1 MRYRAVAVPSPDS
14 NAVGTVELECTPH
27 GLFVAYL
34 GVGAFSEGYAP
45 GALAEGTGLTAPWS
59 QISEARVEG
68 ERVFVAFDPRFS
80 PLNKLLL
87 THFASGHGLPAEEL
101 AKRRLVVRIASVGA
115 AIVGALILGAWLVR
129 SSAESSAGAAIGIA
143 LLVALALLAVGFFV
157 DQSLAD
163 SGDEGAAQRNFVT
176 ELGHYLPTLMHLP
189 RSAPPPAK
197 LPDIS
202 ELQGLLPRTTIA
214 IVITLTAGV
223 LGVLLVARWV
233 TTNEG
238 AVSRVTN
245 RVLAP
250 APAEATLHPASTT
263 RAARPEPSASSAPA
277 ALATTTTDGRVTLR
291 GECRCPRP
299 ASALWAEPIP
309 RLSVLTLSQR
319 VRMGKN
325 PDESRRKRYLELDI
339 AVVNNSNKELDEV
352 ALMVLFFERD
362 PGSSDKRS
370 QVSNRPLFFE
380 GPLLPG
386 QAIKWSV
393 EAEGTEFEIQNPI
406 GGNIGPNGEDAA
418 PANRVAELLSA
429 RNRPVRLHGAMLL
442 AFLGDPRAKEGV
454 LALREALRDDEA
466 PYLTRLIQA
475 LSDVRV
481 CDVRVTAR
489 GGKADV
495 AACIHNLGKEPRRD
509 LGVKLRGLEHAVATD
524 SPLAEPP
531 TVLTE
536 TIVGVPGELAADT
549 GRSLYFPLD
558 LEGKSPLVFE
568 AFADRQDLLR

>member
-34 GVGAFSEGYAP
+34 GVGAFRDGYAP

-59 QISEARVEG
+59 QVSEARVEG
-68 ERVFVAFDPRFS
+68 DRVFVAFDQRFS
-80 PLNKLLL
+80 PLNRL
-87 THFASGHGLPAEEL
+87 TLTRFESGHALPAEEL

-115 AIVGALILGAWLVR
+115 AIVAALIIGAWLVR
-129 SSAESSAGAAIGIA
+129 SSAESSAGAAIGLA
-143 LLVALALLAVGFFV
+143 MLVALALLAVGFFV
-157 DQSLAD
+157 DQSLAA
-163 SGDEGAAQRNFVT
+163 SGDEARAQQNFAT
-176 ELGHYLPTLMHLP
+176 ELGHYLPTLVHQP
-189 RSAPPPAK
+189 RSAPPPPK

-202 ELQGLLPRTTIA
+202 ELQGLLPRTTVA
-214 IVITLTAGV
+214 IVITLTAGA

-250 APAEATLHPASTT
+250 PTPEPPQTKPAAH
-263 RAARPEPSASSAPA
+263 AARPEPSTA
-277 ALATTTTDGRVTLR
+277 ATTPPLAPPSDGSVTLR
-291 GECRCPRP
+291 GECRCAHPD
-299 ASALWAEPIP
+299 SALWADPIP
-309 RLSVLTLSQR
+309 RLSVLTLAQR
-319 VRMGKN
+319 VRMGRN
-325 PDESRRKRYLELDI
+325 PDESKRKKYVELDV

-352 ALMVLFFERD
+352 ALLVLFYERD
-362 PGSSDKRS
+362 PPPSNKRT

-406 GGNIGPNGEDAA
+406 TGTIGPNGEDAA
-418 PANRVAELLSA
+418 PTNRIAELLSA
-429 RNRPVRLHGAMLL
+429 HNRPVRLHGAMLL

-466 PYLTRLIQA
+466 PYLTRLIQSLA
-475 LSDVRV
+475 DVRV
-481 CDVRVTAR
+481 CDLRVNR
-489 GGKADV
+489 RSGDKAQV
-495 AACIHNLGKEPRRD
+495 SACLHNVSKEARRD
-509 LGVKLRGLEHAVATD
+509 LGVKIRGLERAVSVD

-536 TIVGVPGELAADT
+536 ATIGIPSEIPPDS
-549 GRSLYFPLD
+549 GRGIHFALD
-558 LEGKSPLVFE
+558 LEGKSPTVYE
-568 AFADRQDLLR
+568 AFADRYDLLR